1 MIFPNKKVIFL
12 LPPKTGTSSFLKLIK
27 NKSYKFKGAP
37 PNRHS
42 FLSELIIKQKLQKD
56 IHDYKIYQLCRNPLD
71 KLVSSFYFS
80 KALPNIRAQYPKYIE
95 LSFEEVINQLKTP
108 EKKQKQIPIL
118 FHGGGSRLYIP
129 QTEWGDI
136 ECDITYIK
144 LEDLKENTNILSEI
158 FQDEFEDFPFI
169 NATHMRR
176 KKPYLEMFNKETLKM
191 AQELYK
197 TDFET
202 LQYEYES
209 II

>member
-1 MIFPNKKVIFL
+1 MIFKDKKIIFL
-12 LPPKTGTSSFLKLIK
+12 LPPKTGTSSLLKLINDK
-27 NKSYKFKGAP
+27 EYNFEGTP
-37 PNRHS
+37 PNRHIY
-42 FLSELIIKQKLQKD
+42 LSNIVDHHNVRGNINE
-56 IHDYKIYQLCRNPLD
+56 YKVYQLCRHPLD

-80 KALPNIRAQYPKYIE
+80 QALPHIREGYPGYIK
-95 LSFEEVINQLKTP
+95 LSFEEVVHLLLDNKSYR
-108 EKKQKQIPIL
+108 IL
-118 FHGGGSRLYIP
+118 NTRKDFGGGRLFLP
-129 QTEWGDI
+129 QTEWCDI
-136 ECDITYIK
+136 ECNITYIK

-158 FQDEFEDFPFI
+158 FQDKFEDFPYI

-176 KKPYLEMFNKETLKM
+176 KKHYLEMFNKDTLKI